1 MSSWN
6 YSYPPPPRRSRSRS
20 PARGSY
26 PPRDAPFPPDQY
38 RDWETYDRDRA
49 WASYDRERPPYD
61 YRRGRSRSPPPER
74 GCSSSFFLFAPHRVF
89 CSQPQAPAL
98 QLALRPGALRPA
110 PALRRLRFGLS
121 SGWCVLG
128 ILTFDSRWSS
138 TIRVL
143 VAAPSW
149 PIPACPPPAARSP
162 HLRLPRVPQT
172 IRRVVPL
179 FLLSAGY
186 RGGQCGQSRRA
197 GGWRRFQA
205 PQRHQ
210 KQVGKIQ
217 KGLRSWPGLSRLYS
231 TSSLS

>member
-6 YSYPPPPRRSRSRS
+6 SSYPPPPRRSRSRS

-26 PPRDAPFPPDQY
+26 PPRDAPYPPDQY
-38 RDWETYDRDRA
+38 RDWEAYDRDRA

-74 GCSSSFFLFAPHRVF
+74 GCSSSFSFLPSLSFLQSIASASAPTRPTTGSATTRARVTTTTVWLVEWVV
-89 CSQPQAPAL
+89 CI
-98 QLALRPGALRPA
+98 GY
-110 PALRRLRFGLS
+110 
-121 SGWCVLG
+121 
-128 ILTFDSRWSS
+128 TDFDSRWSS

-149 PIPACPPPAARSP
+149 PIPACPARAARST

-179 FLLSAGY
+179 LLLSAGH

-217 KGLRSWPGLSRLYS
+217 KGLRRWPGLSRVYS